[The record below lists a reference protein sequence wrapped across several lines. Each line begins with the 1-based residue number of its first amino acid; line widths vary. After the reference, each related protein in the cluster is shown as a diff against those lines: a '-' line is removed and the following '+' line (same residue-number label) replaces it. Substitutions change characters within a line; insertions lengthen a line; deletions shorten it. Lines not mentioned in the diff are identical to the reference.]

1 MFRQGFEINDSPW
14 LAGKL
19 LVKIVKGDSE
29 GYLIVELLNY
39 KWFSSLFL
47 SLSSLLFTSV
57 YVHIYF
63 KIV

>member
-1 MFRQGFEINDSPW
+1 MFRKGFEINDSPW

-39 KWFSSLFL
+39 KLFSSLFL
-47 SLSSLLFTSV
+47 SLSPLLFTFV
-57 YVHIYF
+57 YIYIYF